1 MNPPANPRSPAPN
14 PGSLPRWLKRNV
26 PKGNANHFTSKLIG
40 ELGLHTVCDHAKCP
54 NRMECYAQ
62 KTATFLILGD
72 TCTRTCRFCSVPK
85 GRPLPPD
92 PDEPRRVAEAVAKL
106 QLEHAVITCV
116 TRDDLPDGGA
126 GHFVQT
132 IAEIR
137 KASQRTWTEMYS
149 SRSARGSQSVDR
161 PHAEREEYDPLAPT
175 LCVGTHTE
183 AHAGGTPALR
193 VPCPTIEVLPSD
205 FAGNAAAVDR
215 VVDAG
220 PDVYN
225 HNTETVPR
233 LFHVVRDGRTDYAW
247 TLEMFRRIRRRNPAI
262 ALKTGLMLGMG
273 ETTDEL
279 LDTLADLFEAGCRL
293 LTLGQYLQPSRGQM
307 PVVRYVPPEEFQHLG
322 ELARRMGFERVAA
335 GPFVRSSYHARE
347 MMKDE
352 G

>member
-1 MNPPANPRSPAPN
+1 MQACSVMQTSKPRAPSPN
-14 PGSLPRWLKRNV
+14 PCSLPRWLKRNV

-54 NRMECYAQ
+54 NRMECYSQ

-72 TCTRTCRFCSVPK
+72 TCTRACRFCSVPK
-85 GRPLPPD
+85 GHPLPPD

-126 GHFVQT
+126 EHFVQT
-132 IAEIR
+132 IAAIR
-137 KASQRTWTEMYS
+137 NASQRTGTEEVS
-149 SRSARGSQSVDR
+149 PESFASRMDGSAKPPPSPS
-161 PHAEREEYDPLAPT
+161 
-175 LCVGTHTE
+175 
-183 AHAGGTPALR
+183 
-193 VPCPTIEVLPSD
+193 CPTIEVLPSD

-215 VVDAG
+215 LVDAA

-233 LFHVVRDGRTDYAW
+233 LFPVVRGRIKGSGVFVDQQRLPTPLFSW
-247 TLEMFRRIRRRNPAI
+247 TLEMFRRIRSRNPAI

-273 ETTDEL
+273 ETTEEL

-293 LTLGQYLQPSRGQM
+293 LTLGQYLQPSPRQM
-307 PVVRYVPPEEFQHLG
+307 PVVRFVPPEEFEHLG
-322 ELARRMGFERVAA
+322 RLARQMGFERVAA
-335 GPFVRSSYHARE
+335 GPFVRSSYHASE
-347 MMKDE
+347 MAKAE
-352 G
+352 